1 MFRFEVGQFQ
11 LNPEYQQTKALRG
24 MNPRSIPVM
33 GENQA
38 KTNKVKMP
46 RGLLISRR
54 SLRFDN
60 NIITLQCR
68 QSQLRS
74 TVAWSLQ
81 LWNQTAQSGF
91 DFEKQGQEGSQ
102 KSRDMLHGVE
112 HEEMQRI
119 AEVIVIKNG

>member
-1 MFRFEVGQFQ
+1 
-11 LNPEYQQTKALRG
+11 
-24 MNPRSIPVM
+24 
-33 GENQA
+33 
-38 KTNKVKMP
+38 
-46 RGLLISRR
+46 
-54 SLRFDN
+54 
-60 NIITLQCR
+60 
-68 QSQLRS
+68 
-74 TVAWSLQ
+74 LQ